1 MSVVVVKLLTI
12 FNVENAFLEGKSS
25 EVQCVITG
33 GSEGIFTVV
42 Y

>member
-25 EVQCVITG
+25 EVQHVITG
-33 GSEGIFTVV
+33 VSEGIFTVV